1 MNQLALFTMNTQEK
15 VTLKQRVWHSVKN
28 EPGVTSVRIAK
39 ILRKSSI
46 CSVSPALATLEKQGY
61 VYSYG
66 RGTRND
72 PKRYYTDLDTF
83 VPIKDR
89 VDLVEDHN
97 CKKVLRQATKGLG
110 IPPRPTLHN
119 PNVQPMLSF
128 GLGAAEP
135 TNKIDAF
142 VSGLTMGEAQA
153 LYDRLHSYFGP
164 KQEVA

>member
-1 MNQLALFTMNTQEK
+1 MYPQEK

-28 EPGVTSVRIAK
+28 EPGITSVRIAK
-39 ILRKSSI
+39 ILGESSI
-46 CSVSPALATLEKQGY
+46 CSVSPALATMEKQGY

-72 PKRYYTDLDTF
+72 PKRYYTYMDIY

-97 CKKVLRQATKGLG
+97 CKKVLPPVTKGPA
-110 IPPRPTLHN
+110 IPPRPTLHK

-135 TNKIDAF
+135 ANKIDAF
-142 VSGLTMGEAQA
+142 VSDLTMGEVQA
-153 LYDRLHSYFGP
+153 LYYRLHSYFGP
-164 KQEVA
+164 K

>member
-1 MNQLALFTMNTQEK
+1 MHTQEK
-15 VTLKQRVWHSVKN
+15 VTLKQRVFYSVKH
-28 EPGVTSVRIAK
+28 EPGITSVRIAK
-39 ILRKSSI
+39 ILGESSI
-46 CSVSPALATLEKQGY
+46 CSVSPALATMEKQGY

-72 PKRYYTDLDTF
+72 PKRYYTDLDTY
-83 VPIKDR
+83 VQIKDR

-97 CKKVLRQATKGLG
+97 CKKVLPMATAGLAL
-110 IPPRPTLHN
+110 PPRPTFHK
-119 PNVQPMLSF
+119 PNVPPMLSF
-128 GLGAAEP
+128 GLAAAEP

-164 KQEVA
+164 KQ

>member
-1 MNQLALFTMNTQEK
+1 MNQLDLFIMNTQEK
-15 VTLKQRVWHSVKN
+15 VTLKQRVWNSVKN
-28 EPGVTSVRIAK
+28 APGITSVRIAK
-39 ILRKSSI
+39 ILGESSS
-46 CSVSPALATLEKQGY
+46 CSVSPALATMEKQGY

-72 PKRYYTDLDTF
+72 PKRYYTDVGTY

-89 VDLVEDHN
+89 EDLVEDHN
-97 CKKVLRQATKGLG
+97 CKKVLPLVTNGLA
-110 IPPRPTLHN
+110 IPPRPTLYK

-135 TNKIDAF
+135 ANKIEAF

-164 KQEVA
+164 KQDGA

>member
-1 MNQLALFTMNTQEK
+1 MYPQEK
-15 VTLKQRVWHSVKN
+15 VTLKQRVFYAVNH
-28 EPGVTSVRIAK
+28 EPGITSVRIAK
-39 ILRKSSI
+39 ILGESSI
-46 CSVSPALATLEKQGY
+46 CSVSPSLATMEKQGY

-72 PKRYYTDLDTF
+72 PKRYYTDLDTY

-89 VDLVEDHN
+89 EDLVEDHN
-97 CKKVLRQATKGLG
+97 CKKVLPLVTKGLAL
-110 IPPRPTLHN
+110 PPRPTFHK

-142 VSGLTMGEAQA
+142 VAGLPMGEAQA

-164 KQEVA
+164 KQEGA

>member
-1 MNQLALFTMNTQEK
+1 MHTQEK

-28 EPGVTSVRIAK
+28 EPGITSVRIAK
-39 ILRKSSI
+39 ILGESSI
-46 CSVSPALATLEKQGY
+46 CSVSPALATMEKQGY

-72 PKRYYTDLDTF
+72 PKRYYTDLGTY

-97 CKKVLRQATKGLG
+97 CKKVLPLVTKGLAL
-110 IPPRPTLHN
+110 PPRPTFHK

-135 TNKIDAF
+135 ANKIDAF
-142 VSGLTMGEAQA
+142 VSGLPMGEAKA

-164 KQEVA
+164 KQEGA